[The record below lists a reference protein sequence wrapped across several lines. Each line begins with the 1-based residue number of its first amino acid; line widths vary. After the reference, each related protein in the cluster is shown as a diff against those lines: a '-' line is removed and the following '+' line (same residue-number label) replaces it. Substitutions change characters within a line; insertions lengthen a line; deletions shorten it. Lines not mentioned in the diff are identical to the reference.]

1 MLTDMLSK
9 KNDFFKNNLITEY
22 QIKAQAAVLFP
33 LAMPGAAVIPCSGLC
48 CKLSSGMLA
57 GRSGNDPDHVSSGRG
72 VQGQ

>member
-57 GRSGNDPDHVSSGRG
+57 VSEGWTFW
-72 VQGQ
+72 Q